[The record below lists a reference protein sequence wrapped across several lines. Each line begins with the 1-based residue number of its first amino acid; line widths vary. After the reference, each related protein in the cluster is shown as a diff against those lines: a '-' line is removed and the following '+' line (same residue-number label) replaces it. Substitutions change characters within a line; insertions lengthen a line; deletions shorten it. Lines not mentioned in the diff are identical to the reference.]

1 MCKEELIVLKYINK
15 YKELPT
21 EQIYKKF
28 CKVIFFKKFF
38 FRKQS
43 CVKYSEE
50 SIYGVLWY
58 LEVNHDYI
66 REHNGMYKIT
76 DRGEIE
82 AYSHIIELR
91 EIWKNR
97 FIGFFFG
104 ILATVIATG
113 IIEFPTFLMR
123 ILR

>member
-28 CKVIFFKKFF
+28 SKVNSFKKFF

-97 FIGFFFG
+97 FIGFVFG
-104 ILATVIATG
+104 VATTVVATLIVELA
-113 IIEFPTFLMR
+113 L
-123 ILR
+123 LLLC